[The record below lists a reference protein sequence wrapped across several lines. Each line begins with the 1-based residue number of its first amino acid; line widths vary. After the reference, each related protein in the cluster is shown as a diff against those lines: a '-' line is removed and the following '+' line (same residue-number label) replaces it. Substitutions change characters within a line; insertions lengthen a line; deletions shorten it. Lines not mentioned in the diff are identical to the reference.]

1 LGLLVFVECLLVLSE
16 SYRHVFPHSLY
27 SCHFL
32 SLNGAC
38 LPARHA
44 ECKEHVG
51 EVAKVL
57 PTQWKVPIRLC
68 TRRTLNQHIPKQR
81 AKWTKRGPNIEGK
94 HLQTCLQKRVPKKI
108 HFRARTPYWTKICQK
123 QRRKRGA
130 QYRKAKIIKN
140 ACRKGGPRN
149 WGLGCARPTYWTKT
163 SSKQRSKKGGQYR
176 KARIFRNAFKKGGN
190 NYRNARIFN
199 NALNEKDG
207 AHELK
212 FRARTPYW
220 TKHVQDQGKKGGPTY
235 KRKNVQT
242 CV

>member
-1 LGLLVFVECLLVLSE
+1 MVDQQYQLPLSLRSPKPLWWRRSWWHGCRRGWSWQLLLCGQGFLEHIDWTPFLPCRSFKSFDILGLLVFVECLLVLSE

-38 LPARHA
+38 LPARRA

-94 HLQTCLQKRVPKKI
+94 HLQTCLQKRVPQELR
-108 HFRARTPYWTKICQK
+108 FRLRTPYLLNQNILKTKV
-123 QRRKRGA
+123 
-130 QYRKAKIIKN
+130 
-140 ACRKGGPRN
+140 
-149 WGLGCARPTYWTKT
+149 
-163 SSKQRSKKGGQYR
+163 KKGG
-176 KARIFRNAFKKGGN
+176 AI
-190 NYRNARIFN
+190 
-199 NALNEKDG
+199 
-207 AHELK
+207 
-212 FRARTPYW
+212 
-220 TKHVQDQGKKGGPTY
+220 
-235 KRKNVQT
+235 
-242 CV
+242 